1 MAKRRDYI
9 NNTQEAGNTPTD
21 GSTSGFPSPAAD
33 YLAPGIN
40 MNELLVPHPS
50 SALFAWLKTEDKIW
64 LAVVDRSLRL
74 TNDCQVVAWDNGQ
87 WYLKRYRIIAGQAW
101 LYSIKGADRPVL
113 VNPDE
118 PYQVLGRVSK
128 LVWTNP

>member
-1 MAKRRDYI
+1 MAKVKEYI
-9 NNTQEAGNTPTD
+9 NNTFEADSTPTD

-40 MNELLVPHPS
+40 LQELLIPNPS
-50 SALFAWLKTEDKIW
+50 SSLFAWLKTDGKIW
-64 LAVVDRSLRL
+64 LAIVDRSLKL
-74 TNDCQVVAWDNGQ
+74 LDGCQVVAWENNQ
-87 WYLKRYRIIAGQAW
+87 WYIKRFRKIKGEAW
-101 LYSIKGADRPVL
+101 LYSLKGNDKPVL

-118 PYQVLGRVSK
+118 PYQILGRISK